1 MNLQSLFYE
10 STIKVQ
16 FSRRFS
22 ENCQE
27 MSELDGMVIIELF
40 TALLFYYCG
49 KEDFQI

>member
-1 MNLQSLFYE
+1 MNLQLKCSA
-10 STIKVQ
+10 
-16 FSRRFS
+16 RRFS
-22 ENCQE
+22 EDRQE